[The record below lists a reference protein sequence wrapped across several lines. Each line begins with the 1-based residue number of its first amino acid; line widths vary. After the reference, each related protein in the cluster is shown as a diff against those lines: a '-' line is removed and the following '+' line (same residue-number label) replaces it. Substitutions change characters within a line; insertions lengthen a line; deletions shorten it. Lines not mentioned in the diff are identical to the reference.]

1 MTRPPEPRDR
11 RLVRFYER
19 AGGDARA
26 TLEAL
31 ARDLRA
37 GGAEVELLAS
47 AERPGLWLLTAR
59 GGPEVAVDAATRTWR
74 FRTVE
79 T

>member
-1 MTRPPEPRDR
+1 MTPREHVGGRP
-11 RLVRFYER
+11 VRFFER
-19 AGGDARA
+19 AGADARP

-31 ARDLRA
+31 ARRLRD

-47 AERPGLWLLTAR
+47 SEQPGLWLLTAR

-74 FRTVE
+74 FETVAP
-79 T
+79 